1 MRLER
6 DEFMKRLCAVV
17 VASWMIVSGSP
28 AFAEPGVVVKS
39 PDDRIRFELIPGEAH
54 LAYAIRMADR
64 PVLAASPLGIVVD
77 GVDLGQGAELGRVE
91 TSEVD
96 ESYPTRGGHSR
107 AVNRYRGA
115 RVSARHAKSGA
126 DFAIDVRVFND
137 GVAFRYLV
145 PGEGRERVPDEA
157 TAFQLVAGST
167 VWYHDL
173 RGHYEG
179 VHFEKPIAEV
189 KAGEWAGPPL
199 TIKLPQGL
207 GYAAI
212 TEGSLIGYAG
222 MALEADGNAGFA
234 ARLGHAHPASHPYTL
249 RYGEEEAKRLAK
261 PATIRGTITT
271 PWRVVMI
278 GPDLNTLVNC
288 DIVSN
293 VSPPPDPRYFPQG
306 LATDWIKPG
315 RSLWKYLD
323 GGPSTLD
330 GMKEFSRLAGELG
343 FEYNLI
349 EGFWQ
354 RWSEADLRAFVEE
367 SKARGVGIFLWKH
380 SREIKDP
387 TTRRD
392 FFRKCRE
399 AGVAGV
405 KLDFFD
411 HEAKE
416 VVELYEAALRD
427 AAEFHLMVDF
437 HGANKPAGESRTW
450 PNEMTREGIYGLEH
464 RGPIDW
470 ARHNTTLPFTR
481 MLAGHAD
488 YTPVHF
494 GERRRETSWAHQIAT
509 AAAATSPLLVYAAN
523 PKNLLANP
531 AVEMIKSIPSVWD
544 ETIVLPVSEIGQ
556 IAALARRNGDRWF
569 LVILNGSQARTIR
582 VPITFLGPG
591 NHRALLVRDQ
601 KDDAAAVKL
610 ETITM
615 SRDDSIDV
623 DLRAGG
629 GFVGRFDRP

>member
-1 MRLER
+1 L
-6 DEFMKRLCAVV
+6 LAP
-17 VASWMIVSGSP
+17 GSP
-28 AFAEPGVVVKS
+28 AFAGPGVEIKS
-39 PDDRIRFELIPGEAH
+39 PDDRIRFELIPDKAH
-54 LAYAIRMADR
+54 LEYAIRMADR

-77 GVDLGQGAELGRVE
+77 GVDLGQGVELGRVE
-91 TSEVD
+91 TYEAN
-96 ESYPTRGGHSR
+96 EAYPTRGVHSR
-107 AVNRYRGA
+107 AVNHYRGA
-115 RVSARHAKSGA
+115 RVAARHVKTQA
-126 DFAIDVRVFND
+126 DFTIDVRVFND
-137 GVAFRYLV
+137 GVAFRYVV

-157 TAFQLVAGST
+157 TEFRLVDGST

-179 VHFEKPIAEV
+179 VHSEKPIGEV
-189 KAGEWAGPPL
+189 KAGDWAGPPL
-199 TIKLPQGL
+199 TIKLPEGL

-212 TEGSLIGYAG
+212 TEGALIGYAG
-222 MALEADGNAGFA
+222 MALQADGRSGFA
-234 ARLGHAHPASHPYTL
+234 ARLGHSHPASRPYTL
-249 RYGEEEAKRLAK
+249 RYGEDQAKRLASPPSIK
-261 PATIRGTITT
+261 GTIST
-271 PWRVVMI
+271 PWRIVMI
-278 GPDLNTLVNC
+278 GRDLNTLVNS

-293 VSPPPDPRYFPQG
+293 VSPPPDPRYFPRG
-306 LATDWIKPG
+306 IETDWIKPG

-354 RWSEADLRAFVEE
+354 KWSDADLRALVEE
-367 SKARGVGIFLWKH
+367 SKGRGVRIFLWKH

-387 TTRRD
+387 AARRE

-427 AAEFHLMVDF
+427 AAEFRLMVDF

-464 RGPIDW
+464 RGEIDW

-509 AAAATSPLLVYAAN
+509 AAAATSPLLVYGAH
-523 PKNLLANP
+523 PKNILANP
-531 AVEMIKSIPSVWD
+531 AVETIKSIPSVWD
-544 ETIVLPVSEIGQ
+544 ETIVLPISEIGQ
-556 IAALARRNGDRWF
+556 IAALARRHGDRWF
-569 LVILNGSQARTIR
+569 LVILNGSKARTIR
-582 VPITFLGPG
+582 VPTSFLGTG
-591 NHRALLVRDQ
+591 NYQTLLVRD
-601 KDDAAAVKL
+601 DTNDPAAVKL
-610 ETITM
+610 EESTTN
-615 SRDDSIDV
+615 RDDSIDIE
-623 DLRAGG
+623 LRAGG
-629 GFVGRFDRP
+629 GFVGRFTRP

>member
-1 MRLER
+1 
-6 DEFMKRLCAVV
+6 
-17 VASWMIVSGSP
+17 MIVPWSP
-28 AFAEPGVVVKS
+28 ASAGPGVDVQS
-39 PDDRIRFELIPGEAH
+39 PDGRIRFELIPGEAH
-54 LAYAIRMADR
+54 VEYAIRMADR
-64 PVLAASPLGIVVD
+64 PVLVASPLGIVVD

-91 TSEVD
+91 TSEAD
-96 ESYPTRGGHSR
+96 ESYSTRGVHSR
-107 AVNRYRGA
+107 AVNRHRGA
-115 RVSARHAKSGA
+115 RVSARHAKTGA
-126 DFAIDVRVFND
+126 DFTIEVRVFND
-137 GVAFRYLV
+137 GVAFRYIV

-157 TAFQLVAGST
+157 TAFRLVAEST

-179 VHFEKPIAEV
+179 VHSEKPIAAV
-189 KAGEWAGPPL
+189 KAGDWAGPPV
-199 TIKLPQGL
+199 TIKLPEGR
-207 GYAAI
+207 GYASI

-222 MALEADGNAGFA
+222 MALQADGNSGFV
-234 ARLGHAHPASHPYTL
+234 ARLGHAHPASNPYTL
-249 RYGEEEAKRLAK
+249 RYGVEEAKRLAN
-261 PATIRGTITT
+261 PASIRGTITT

-354 RWSEADLRAFVEE
+354 RWSDAELRAFVEE
-367 SKARGVGIFLWKH
+367 SKGRGVGIFLWKH

-387 TTRRD
+387 ISRRD
-392 FFRKCRE
+392 FLRKCRA

-411 HEAKE
+411 HEARE

-437 HGANKPAGESRTW
+437 HGVNKPAGESRTW

-464 RGPIDW
+464 RGSIDW

-494 GERRRETSWAHQIAT
+494 GDRRRETSWAHQIAT
-509 AAAATSPLLVYAAN
+509 AAAATSPLLVYAAH

-544 ETIVLPVSEIGQ
+544 ETIVLPVSEIGK
-556 IAALARRNGDRWF
+556 IAALARRDGDRWF
-569 LVILNGSQARTIR
+569 LAILNGSEARTIR
-582 VPITFLGPG
+582 VPITFLGTG
-591 NHRALLVRDQ
+591 SYRALLVRDQ

-610 ETITM
+610 EATTTT
-615 SRDDSIDV
+615 RDDSIDI

-629 GFVGRFDRP
+629 GFVGRFVRP